1 METKFDY
8 ILTQNLSSGREGH
21 DNPALADN
29 ERAHS
34 RLRKS
39 RESLLQP
46 PRGQAGLRSRAASQ
60 MSMTSRQSKPVKLGG
75 ISYR

>member
-1 METKFDY
+1 MRKDIRGEITEKLF
-8 ILTQNLSSGREGH
+8 LGRIGY
-21 DNPALADN
+21 DNPALTNN

-39 RESLLQP
+39 SESVLQNP
-46 PRGQAGLRSRAASQ
+46 KGQEGLRSKAASRL
-60 MSMTSRQSKPVKLGG
+60 SMTSRQSKPVKLGG

>member
-1 METKFDY
+1 MNNDIRGEITLKQFAGPGGY
-8 ILTQNLSSGREGH
+8 
-21 DNPALADN
+21 DNPALTDN

-39 RESLLQP
+39 SESVLQN
-46 PRGQAGLRSRAASQ
+46 PRGPAGLKSRAASQ
-60 MSMTSRQSKPVKLGG
+60 LSMTSRQSKPVKLGG